1 MVWTQLITVRHSYPC
16 AAAWPN
22 EFRRSRASSMTR
34 LEGECFVYN
43 WRILLAGAASA
54 GILTVGIAA
63 PALGQPVSRTDIRP
77 ASSLTGATQG
87 TGGPAVADAL
97 CDLPSL
103 PMAGPVDS
111 AVAGMLGAPCG
122 SSGTTGGTSS
132 GPIAAGSPPV
142 ARNAANAA
150 RGTARDAANA
160 ARGAARGATKAAR
173 GATSMLPG
181 LSSVSGAIP
190 GLSSLSSVVPGL
202 SSVISRL
209 PGFGPLISN
218 LPGASP
224 AAGALPGLRGGS
236 GGA

>member
-1 MVWTQLITVRHSYPC
+1 MVWTRLITVRQ
-16 AAAWPN
+16 
-22 EFRRSRASSMTR
+22 
-34 LEGECFVYN
+34 GECFVYS
-43 WRILLAGAASA
+43 WRILLTGVASA

-77 ASSLTGATQG
+77 ASSLTGAAQG
-87 TGGPAVADAL
+87 TGGPAAAGAL

-142 ARNAANAA
+142 GRDAANAARDAARGTARGAANAA
-150 RGTARDAANA
+150 RGTARGAANA
-160 ARGAARGATKAAR
+160 ARGTAR

-202 SSVISRL
+202 SSVIS
-209 PGFGPLISN
+209 N
-218 LPGASP
+218 LPGAS
-224 AAGALPGLRGGS
+224 AVTGALPGLRGGP